1 MSRDRLTI
9 CCLLS
14 RKNGA
19 DPETSTQG
27 HVMFDQI
34 AYGFKLYVRSFGILA
49 LVGLPMYIPCNLV
62 LAYFSFGSEGSLS
75 QIRMVSLY
83 QSAVNAFQAGAIITT
98 LHCRL
103 IGKPVRLREA
113 LANAAKYWMPIIAT
127 GIVANI
133 ISGLS
138 LLALIIPGLI
148 CLVRFSFLDLVVVLE
163 NCHGTPARQRSWDL
177 TRDCAWWIAL
187 VACVYYPIILVIGC
201 VPFVASEYITLSA
214 EAWMVVEVVNGC
226 IVDLLMPLMTAIL
239 LSFYSHA
246 AGRMVELEDPIEDD
260 ELPEI
265 PSEPNDDANP
275 YRAPQS
281 T

>member
-1 MSRDRLTI
+1 
-9 CCLLS
+9 
-14 RKNGA
+14 
-19 DPETSTQG
+19 
-27 HVMFDQI
+27 MFDQI
-34 AYGFKLYVRSFGILA
+34 AYGFKLYLRNFGILA
-49 LVGLPMYIPCNLV
+49 LVGLPIYIPCNLV
-62 LAYFSFGSEGSLS
+62 LAYFSFGSEDSLA
-75 QIRMVSLY
+75 QFRMVSLY

-98 LHCRL
+98 LHCSL
-103 IGKPVRLREA
+103 IDKQVRLSEA

-127 GIVANI
+127 AIVANI

-138 LLALIIPGLI
+138 LLAVIIPGLV
-148 CLVRFSFLDLVVVLE
+148 CMVRFSFIDLVVVLE
-163 NCHGTPARQRSWDL
+163 NCHGTAARQRSWDL

-201 VPFVASEYITLSA
+201 LPLVAFEYISLSA

-226 IVDLLMPLMTAIL
+226 VVDLLMPLMTAIL
-239 LSFYSHA
+239 LSFYWHA
-246 AGRMVELEDPIEDD
+246 AGRVVEPEDPIADD

-265 PSEPNDDANP
+265 PFAPNDDTNP